1 MLNFHQFLFS
11 FSLWMAFH
19 QSVFSVFSSRVK
31 RLWDFTALFNAL
43 RFYPVISAFVI
54 VFTQRN
60 TADKQTPRSGR
71 NPNSGVRVSAQAKVE
86 NEERRVVSFLRT
98 PQFFPTPT
106 QLSHTS
112 R

>member
-1 MLNFHQFLFS
+1 MLNLHQFLFS
-11 FSLWMAFH
+11 FSLWLAFH
-19 QSVFSVFSSRVK
+19 KFVFSIFLSRVK
-31 RLWDFTALFNAL
+31 RFWDFTALFNAL
-43 RFYPVISAFVI
+43 MFYPVISAFVI
-54 VFTQRN
+54 VLTQRN
-60 TADKQTPRSGR
+60 MADKQTSRSGR
-71 NPNSGVRVSAQAKVE
+71 NPNSGVHVSAQAKFE